1 MTGFAAGETSL
12 FQHLGSRLKKL
23 KKYLDDKY
31 GDVGGSKT
39 IKLNWKGHIDFAMSE
54 KDTDR
59 YLKAYKD
66 GKFTDAHGAIKWF
79 AKYWERPLH
88 LEPWFEC
95 RDSDNPTKR
104 NPKGPYVDCTNK
116 KNANHPACQGE
127 CVDRRD
133 RKGALR
139 ASVDYYDNLP
149 EFDFLRA
156 FIANDPGT
164 SEEPAAAPSVDGAG
178 SKVLIFGHSQAARGR
193 PGAAI
198 KQELEKLGF
207 KVVQKAIGAADDNK
221 LAAEVKSIKENFS
234 FAVLYLDGNDYSPLK
249 RVEPSEPGQW
259 PPIRTIARK
268 AEAKSAVIDHVRS
281 LGVEEKN
288 IVLLVPPVN
297 NDFVK
302 YNKYTRA
309 NYQTRV
315 EGHRAAVDFFRRSY
329 PEAMVPDIV
338 YASEDS
344 FRDEVHMD
352 VSAPEAKNL
361 ASEILTRFK
370 SAVATAV
377 VKENQMSVDSIFKLI
392 EEVLNERN
400 L

>member
-1 MTGFAAGETSL
+1 DSALASFKRDTDKTEEVEKILGGQNYADVDDETKKKYLSAVIKNINYKKYKIPVRDVYDYLMSKEGMNNVLAAGMLANIQRETNFKPGVTGFAAGETSL

-164 SEEPAAAPSVDGAG
+164 SEEPAAAPSV
-178 SKVLIFGHSQAARGR
+178 
-193 PGAAI
+193 
-198 KQELEKLGF
+198 
-207 KVVQKAIGAADDNK
+207 
-221 LAAEVKSIKENFS
+221 
-234 FAVLYLDGNDYSPLK
+234 
-249 RVEPSEPGQW
+249 
-259 PPIRTIARK
+259 
-268 AEAKSAVIDHVRS
+268 
-281 LGVEEKN
+281 
-288 IVLLVPPVN
+288 
-297 NDFVK
+297 
-302 YNKYTRA
+302 
-309 NYQTRV
+309 
-315 EGHRAAVDFFRRSY
+315 
-329 PEAMVPDIV
+329 
-338 YASEDS
+338 
-344 FRDEVHMD
+344 
-352 VSAPEAKNL
+352 
-361 ASEILTRFK
+361 
-370 SAVATAV
+370 
-377 VKENQMSVDSIFKLI
+377 
-392 EEVLNERN
+392 
-400 L
+400 